1 MSIQLDIR
9 KRQKHHDNVLYTT
22 TMSIFESQIHLKSDM
37 VVKTLPN
44 HNFGVLWQNWDS
56 YYKLKA
62 GNDYHESE
70 IVIGAHFMSFYV
82 TLVAFKS

>member
-1 MSIQLDIR
+1 
-9 KRQKHHDNVLYTT
+9 
-22 TMSIFESQIHLKSDM
+22 MSIFESQIHLKSDM

-56 YYKLKA
+56 YYKLKG

-70 IVIGAHFMSFYV
+70 IVIGAHFMSNTI

>member
-1 MSIQLDIR
+1 
-9 KRQKHHDNVLYTT
+9 
-22 TMSIFESQIHLKSDM
+22 M
-37 VVKTLPN
+37 VVKTLQN

-70 IVIGAHFMSFYV
+70 IVIGAHFMSNTI